1 MADTA
6 RLNAGGEVRHQV
18 GFTAGK
24 PGFQECHCKKYNS
37 PKCSLP
43 GLAGPDKRISFHHVS
58 PAMMQHLHGK
68 QQGLAGHTLGAH
80 VAEKS
85 LY

>member
-1 MADTA
+1 
-6 RLNAGGEVRHQV
+6 
-18 GFTAGK
+18 
-24 PGFQECHCKKYNS
+24 
-37 PKCSLP
+37 
-43 GLAGPDKRISFHHVS
+43 
-58 PAMMQHLHGK
+58 MMQHLHGK